1 MPYIITVSSLLFTFQ
16 LIRVTLQNNPH
27 RFTYKVIACVHFLL
41 LGMTATL
48 FVPVA
53 KSEIGLLY
61 GLFFSFVGDIFLG
74 LRSKRKIHFNCGLFF
89 FILAQFAYLSVFA
102 FSSFNV
108 LVFAITMLIQS
119 MVIAALIRYRG
130 LDLPVNIVP
139 FVLLYDFILISVF
152 TLAFGSYFQE
162 PSLIHFLRLS
172 GALFFLLSDS
182 ILFTVYFIRPKSKV
196 QILLY
201 MAFYHLAQLLYAF
214 TLWL

>member
-1 MPYIITVSSLLFTFQ
+1 
-16 LIRVTLQNNPH
+16 
-27 RFTYKVIACVHFLL
+27 
-41 LGMTATL
+41 MTATL

-53 KSEIGLLY
+53 KGEVGLLY

-74 LRSKRKIHFNCGLFF
+74 LRSKRKIYFNCGLFF

-102 FSSFNV
+102 FSSFNI
-108 LVFAITMLIQS
+108 LVFAITMFIQS

-162 PSLIHFLRLS
+162 PSLIHFLRFS
-172 GALFFLLSDS
+172 GRFSFCFPTRSSLLSTSSVLKVKYRYFCTWHS
-182 ILFTVYFIRPKSKV
+182 IILPNSSMH
-196 QILLY
+196 LLY
-201 MAFYHLAQLLYAF
+201 GFRKDIRSES
-214 TLWL
+214 